1 MTPAALGDGQH
12 AVGLDVEVFLVAG
25 PVLALDHEVGL
36 GQPSLDVALRDRDV
50 LEDDAGPPRIEHR
63 LFRFVVDLH
72 TSLEQALPILVRQQ
86 QDGLGRVAHPA
97 ISQAWLVLEDERDD
111 VAARDV
117 AGADD
122 GEAGRVEGQAKTGDG
137 AAGDRRADR
146 AGVEQARARHV
157 VDVTRCPVGLC
168 GPVLANDIAPDGS
181 GHEAPWR
188 RADYSPA
195 W

>member
-1 MTPAALGDGQH
+1 VT
-12 AVGLDVEVFLVAG
+12 

-50 LEDDAGPPRIEHR
+50 LEVEAGPPRVEHR
-63 LFRFVVDLH
+63 FVRLVVDLH
-72 TSLEQALPILVRQQ
+72 TSLEQALPVLVRQQ
-86 QDGLGRVAHPA
+86 QDGLGRMAYPA
-97 ISQAWLVLEDERDD
+97 ISQARLVLEDERHH
-111 VAARDV
+111 VAAGDV

-137 AAGDRRADR
+137 AAGNRRSD
-146 AGVEQARARHV
+146 GARVQHARPRQV
-157 VDVTRCPVGLC
+157 VDVTRCPGSLC
-168 GPVLANDIAPDGS
+168 GPVLANDIPPDGS
-181 GHEAPWR
+181 GHEAPRR